1 MDELEY
7 TPKDI
12 LDQDIPFEI
21 LPEARSAHL
30 HCPECGEPMVVVET
44 TRTIMRGRFTI
55 PYKVYKC
62 PTCERRYLNPE
73 QADHFSAI
81 QRLEQL
87 IEEQDQRVEGDVL
100 FDGRDLF
107 VRLALAREMFRP
119 SHIVT

>member
-1 MDELEY
+1 MGELEY
-7 TPKDI
+7 TAKDI

-21 LPEARSAHL
+21 LPEARLAPL
-30 HCPECGEPMVVVET
+30 NCPECDEIMVVVET

-55 PYKVYKC
+55 PYKVYEC

-87 IEEQDQRVEGDVL
+87 VEEQDQRVEGDVL

-119 SHIVT
+119 LHIVT